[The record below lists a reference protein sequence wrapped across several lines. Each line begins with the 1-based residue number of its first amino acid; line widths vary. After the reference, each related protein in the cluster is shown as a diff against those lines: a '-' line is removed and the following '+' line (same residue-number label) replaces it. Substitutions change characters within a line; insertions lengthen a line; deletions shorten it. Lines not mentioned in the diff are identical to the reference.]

1 MKGNNGQAARKRMIR
16 RFMVGGG
23 ICVSIGVLILVSDFL
38 SSPSSNEGTSRQ
50 LLRSNDPVKNA
61 AHTIQEKARKFRQD
75 LHKQHTE
82 QFNEAEMI
90 DKILEAEIHLVS
102 LGLNEE
108 ELERSHPS
116 TYAGVYGNFCKLNFA
131 AHKKDPA
138 AGTLKSIFII
148 SNIGTNERYYCP
160 YVVTHQ

>member
-1 MKGNNGQAARKRMIR
+1 MKGNNGQAARKRMLH

-23 ICVSIGVLILVSDFL
+23 VCLCIGALILVSDL
-38 SSPSSNEGTSRQ
+38 LSSSPSPSSQR
-50 LLRSNDPVKNA
+50 LLRSETVEKVKES
-61 AHTIQEKARKFRQD
+61 AHKLQNKAQKFRKD
-75 LHKQHTE
+75 LHKLHRE
-82 QFNEAEMI
+82 HYNEAEMME
-90 DKILEAEIHLVS
+90 KILEAEIHLVS

-138 AGTLKSIFII
+138 AGRF
-148 SNIGTNERYYCP
+148 
-160 YVVTHQ
+160 